1 MKALVLSGGTGTRLR
16 PFTYAMPKQL
26 IPVAGKPVL
35 RHVLE
40 NIRELG
46 ITDIGIV
53 VDARDRHIA
62 AALGDGAD
70 LGVRLTFLRQE
81 QPLGLAH
88 CVALGREFLGTDDF
102 LLHLGDNVLPEGIG
116 TLAARFAAERPA
128 AQLTLRKVPD
138 PRRFGVAELDA
149 DGAVLRVTEKPD
161 RPRSDLAL
169 VGVYFFTAEVHRA
182 VAAIAP
188 GRRGELE
195 ITDAVQWLIDAGAE
209 VRAGEY
215 GGYWRD
221 IGCAD
226 DVLACNRR
234 LLEDIRPVTAGTVD
248 AASRLSGPVVIEAGA
263 RVTGSVIEGP
273 ALVGAGTVVEDSR
286 LGPYTALGRDCVL
299 RRAGIADSVTLDG
312 VTIDR
317 VGGLHGS
324 LIGRAARVGRA
335 RPGDGRNRL
344 LVGDDSRIEVAA

>member
-1 MKALVLSGGTGTRLR
+1 MSGRSTTTGRNSARLSLAAGVWTERDMAGSVHRQPSFVRRARRHSFGMKALVLSGGTGTRLR

-40 NIRELG
+40 NLRELG
-46 ITDIGIV
+46 VTDIGIV
-53 VDARDRHIA
+53 VDARDRRIA

-70 LGVRLTFLRQE
+70 LGVRLTFLHQE

-88 CVALGREFLGTDDF
+88 CVVLGRDFLGAENF
-102 LLHLGDNVLPEGIG
+102 VLHLGDNVLPEGIG
-116 TLAARFAAERPA
+116 ALAARFAARRPA
-128 AQLTLRKVPD
+128 AQLVVQKVPD

-209 VRAGEY
+209 VRAGSTAAT
-215 GGYWRD
+215 GATSGAPRT
-221 IGCAD
+221 CSPA
-226 DVLACNRR
+226 
-234 LLEDIRPVTAGTVD
+234 TAGSWR
-248 AASRLSGPVVIEAGA
+248 ASGP
-263 RVTGSVIEGP
+263 RW
-273 ALVGAGTVVEDSR
+273 
-286 LGPYTALGRDCVL
+286 
-299 RRAGIADSVTLDG
+299 RAAWTP
-312 VTIDR
+312 R
-317 VGGLHGS
+317 VGS
-324 LIGRAARVGRA
+324 
-335 RPGDGRNRL
+335 PGP
-344 LVGDDSRIEVAA
+344 S